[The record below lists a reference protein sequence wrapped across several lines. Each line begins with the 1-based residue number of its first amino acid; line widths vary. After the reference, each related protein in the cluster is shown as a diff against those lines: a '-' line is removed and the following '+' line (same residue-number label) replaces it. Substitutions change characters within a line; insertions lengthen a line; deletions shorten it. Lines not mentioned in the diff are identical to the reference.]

1 MSKKPAVH
9 GKSSDPLK
17 TVADAMERAV
27 EGMKEGF
34 SDATA
39 RADKALPAVNRF
51 VSRFVYTTCYT
62 ISYGVV
68 FPSVLLARSIPKN
81 NPIVHGLV
89 DGAHA
94 AVVMVDEMKKRKIAA
109 RAEGPVPAIARS

>member
-1 MSKKPAVH
+1 MSKKPAVDAQ
-9 GKSSDPLK
+9 SSDPLK
-17 TVADAMERAV
+17 TVADAMEHAV
-27 EGMKEGF
+27 EGIKEGF
-34 SDATA
+34 TDATA

>member
-1 MSKKPAVH
+1 MADIPPVES
-9 GKSSDPLK
+9 GTSDPLK
-17 TVADAMERAV
+17 TVADAMENAV
-27 EGMKEGF
+27 KAAREGAL
-34 SDATA
+34 DAKA
-39 RADKALPAVNRF
+39 RVDQAMPAVNRF

-68 FPSVLLARSIPKN
+68 FPTVLVARSVPKN

-94 AVVMVDEMKKRKIAA
+94 ALDMVDEMQKRKL
-109 RAEGPVPAIARS
+109 EVKSEEPAGAITHS

>member
-1 MSKKPAVH
+1 MSKKRVVDAQ
-9 GKSSDPLK
+9 SSDPLK
-17 TVADAMERAV
+17 TVADAMEHAV
-27 EGMKEGF
+27 EGIKEGF
-34 SDATA
+34 TDTTA

-89 DGAHA
+89 DGARA
-94 AVVMVDEMKKRKIAA
+94 AVDKVDEMKQTKIAA
-109 RAEGPVPAIARS
+109 RTEGPVAAIARS

>member
-1 MSKKPAVH
+1 MSDNATVEAQA
-9 GKSSDPLK
+9 SDPLK
-17 TVADAMERAV
+17 TVADAMEHAV
-27 EGMKEGF
+27 QAAKDGAL
-34 SDATA
+34 DAKA
-39 RADKALPAVNRF
+39 RVDQALPGVNRF

-68 FPSVLLARSIPKN
+68 FPSVLVARSIPKN

-94 AVVMVDEMKKRKIAA
+94 AIDMVEEMKRRKLEAPSAEPAA
-109 RAEGPVPAIARS
+109 APAGT